1 MAVAANTRQLTP
13 FALWRSRL
21 PASIGNW
28 FARDLTRAALELAD
42 AGLVTLRSVEGLK
55 IEANV
60 AHKGGVTC
68 AVEWATGTGP
78 QALRSVCTCG
88 STGVCEHV
96 VATLETVR
104 RADEAPLPID
114 PADAEVDLT
123 WLPASDLEAPRA
135 RARSVWPVIS
145 STDGKVL
152 SGALYLDTP
161 RLRGVIRDAESIL
174 AMMESTPPDDWDNAD
189 RELIRDEAVQEAFG
203 TRVSQRALARALF
216 RLARHPRTRYDEEP
230 GANRHPV
237 ELVPF
242 DIDVRGLRLRAVRH
256 GDTFVPALERGNGE
270 RFLPKGALIVDGPPS
285 WLVMDRTAYLL
296 DDSFDAKR
304 VVAAATAAAA
314 TDTLTAVANA
324 NAEPTETPRNGKA
337 TNGKRPS
344 IGTIARVAPFLSA
357 EDRHELG
364 VVDAEAPATLA
375 RLRWSDGALI
385 GRLAFIDRKSEA
397 SAPFSVHG
405 AVAATDGRF
414 VRFAPATARAF
425 AHRFLEAGFVP
436 RGGDSFALHD
446 VERAA
451 TFVRDVVGD
460 WDDVDVVLDDSLMSV
475 AAGDSAIDVS
485 ISARPSD
492 ADGERDW
499 FELNVDVF
507 IGDGTALTPKELA
520 ALLQSSGRYAE
531 VRGKLFD
538 VESLRQRRT
547 LLAELNDRRRTGMAA
562 LVALHDEIH
571 EAFGDVALPEEV
583 EVLRDRLRNFEGI
596 PSIEPPE
603 AVASTLRDYQ
613 RRGLDFL
620 DYLRSF
626 KFGGIL
632 ADEMGLGK
640 SAPLSSLVLTP
651 DGWRRNGDLKL
662 GDPIMNAQGHVSR
675 VTGIFPQGKLESFE
689 VTFSDGTTARC
700 SDDHLWLVNSPLRE
714 SRGAP
719 PRVKTLREIRER
731 LYDAAGKARHFI
743 PVAQPM
749 HFGRT
754 EALPIEPYVLGCLL
768 GDGSIAQGD
777 VPVTSADEERVA
789 ACRALLPTGTEV
801 VQPITYGVRIADG
814 AGPRGRL
821 RADRTIRAGL
831 AQLGLSGCNSPMTF
845 VPQAYLYAGVS
856 ERLAVLQGLM
866 DTDGSITRN
875 GTHVEF
881 TSVSETLVESVE
893 FLVRSL
899 GGVAKRHITG
909 TSAYRVSIVMPP
921 EVNPFRLSRKANIY
935 RDCVKDQPLR
945 AIVDVRSAGEDEMQ
959 CIAVDSPDHLY
970 VMNDFIVTHNTLQVV
985 AQLLHRKEVEGSAP
999 SLVIAPTSVTHT
1011 WQNEIAR
1018 FAPDLKTLRLQSGG
1032 ERASRYAEL
1041 ENYDVII
1048 TSYALARLDAEQL
1061 ERFNFRTLILDEAQN
1076 AKNPSSQIAKV
1087 VRNLRA
1093 DHRLALTGT
1102 PVENSLRDLWS
1113 IFAFVEPG
1121 LLGSEASFRR
1131 RFENPI
1137 AEGDE
1142 VAATQLRSRLEPF
1155 VLRRTKE
1162 DVAREL
1168 PARTEQI
1175 IECDLSPLQR
1185 RLYRG
1190 IAEAARR
1197 DVIAHID
1204 GEAGIEGATVHVLA
1218 ALTRLR
1224 QVCAHPGLILP
1235 EYIDEPEASG
1245 KFDAF
1250 VETVE
1255 EVLSGG
1261 HKVLV
1266 FSAFASM
1273 LKIMRSAMQKRDIVY
1288 GYLDGSTKDRDRQ
1301 AEVERFMSPDGPPVF
1316 LCSLKAGGVGL
1327 TLTAADYVVLYDPWW
1342 NPAVERQAIDRTHRI
1357 GQTRPVTAYR
1367 MVTAGSVEEKIRAL
1381 AERKSALSRSV
1392 IKADSAIA
1400 KSLTKDDLEFL
1411 FADPS

>member
-1 MAVAANTRQLTP
+1 MLAANTPRLTP

-42 AGLVTLRSVEGLK
+42 AGRVTLRSVEGLK
-55 IEANV
+55 IEATV
-60 AHKGGVTC
+60 ADRGGVSC
-68 AVEWATGTGP
+68 GVEWASGTGP

-104 RADEAPLPID
+104 RADEAPVPTD
-114 PADAEVDLT
+114 PADAEIDLT
-123 WLPASDLEAPRA
+123 WLPVIDLEAPRA

-145 STDGKVL
+145 AADGKSL

-216 RLARHPRTRYDEEP
+216 RLARHPRTRFDDEP

-237 ELVPF
+237 ELGPF
-242 DIDVRGLRLRAVRH
+242 DIDVRGLQLRAVRE
-256 GDTFVPALERGNGE
+256 GDRFVPSLERGNGE
-270 RFLPKGALIVDGPPS
+270 RFTPRGALIVDGPPS
-285 WLVMDRTAYLL
+285 WLVVNRTAYLL
-296 DDSFDAKR
+296 DDSFDARK
-304 VVAAATAAAA
+304 VVSAAAA
-314 TDTLTAVANA
+314 QAPSNGASS
-324 NAEPTETPRNGKA
+324 NGKH
-337 TNGKRPS
+337 PS

-357 EDRHELG
+357 ADRRELG
-364 VVDAEAPATLA
+364 VVDAEAPAALA

-385 GRLAFIDRKSEA
+385 ARLQFIDRKSEA
-397 SAPFSVHG
+397 NATFSVHG
-405 AVAATDGRF
+405 AVAANQGRF

-436 RGGDSFALHD
+436 RGGDAFALHD

-451 TFVRDVVGD
+451 TFVREVVGD
-460 WDDVDVVLDDSLMSV
+460 WDDVDIILDDSLSAV
-475 AAGDSAIDVS
+475 ASGESAMNVS
-485 ISARPSD
+485 ISARPTD
-492 ADGERDW
+492 VDGERDW

-507 IGDGTALTPKELA
+507 VGDGSALTPKELA

-538 VESLRQRRT
+538 VEALRMRRT
-547 LLAELNDRRRTGMAA
+547 LLSELNDRRRTGMAA

-583 EVLRDRLRNFEGI
+583 EILRARLRNFGGI
-596 PSIEPPE
+596 EEIEPP
-603 AVASTLRDYQ
+603 ASLANTLRGYQ

-620 DYLRSF
+620 QYLASF
-626 KFGGIL
+626 RFGGIL

-640 SAPLSSLVLTP
+640 T
-651 DGWRRNGDLKL
+651 
-662 GDPIMNAQGHVSR
+662 
-675 VTGIFPQGKLESFE
+675 LE
-689 VTFSDGTTARC
+689 
-700 SDDHLWLVNSPLRE
+700 
-714 SRGAP
+714 
-719 PRVKTLREIRER
+719 
-731 LYDAAGKARHFI
+731 
-743 PVAQPM
+743 M
-749 HFGRT
+749 
-754 EALPIEPYVLGCLL
+754 
-768 GDGSIAQGD
+768 
-777 VPVTSADEERVA
+777 
-789 ACRALLPTGTEV
+789 
-801 VQPITYGVRIADG
+801 ITY
-814 AGPRGRL
+814 
-821 RADRTIRAGL
+821 
-831 AQLGLSGCNSPMTF
+831 
-845 VPQAYLYAGVS
+845 
-856 ERLAVLQGLM
+856 
-866 DTDGSITRN
+866 
-875 GTHVEF
+875 
-881 TSVSETLVESVE
+881 
-893 FLVRSL
+893 
-899 GGVAKRHITG
+899 
-909 TSAYRVSIVMPP
+909 
-921 EVNPFRLSRKANIY
+921 
-935 RDCVKDQPLR
+935 
-945 AIVDVRSAGEDEMQ
+945 
-959 CIAVDSPDHLY
+959 
-970 VMNDFIVTHNTLQVV
+970 
-985 AQLLHRKEVEGSAP
+985 LLHRKDMEGPAP
-999 SLVIAPTSVTHT
+999 CLVIAPTSVTHT
-1011 WQNEIAR
+1011 WENEIAR
-1018 FAPDLKTLRLQSGG
+1018 FAPTLSTLRLQSGAD
-1032 ERASRYAEL
+1032 RAQRYAEL

-1142 VAATQLRSRLEPF
+1142 TAAHQLRSRLEPF

-1168 PARTEQI
+1168 PERTEQI

-1197 DVIAHID
+1197 DVIANIG
-1204 GEAGIEGATVHVLA
+1204 GENGMEGATVHVLA

-1250 VETVE
+1250 LETVE

-1273 LKIMRSAMQKRDIVY
+1273 LKIMRTALQKRDVVL

-1301 AEVERFMSPDGPPVF
+1301 AEVERFMSADGPPVF

>member
-1 MAVAANTRQLTP
+1 VLAANTPRLTP

-42 AGLVTLRSVEGLK
+42 AGRVTLRSVEGLK
-55 IEANV
+55 IEATV
-60 AHKGGVTC
+60 ADRGGVSC
-68 AVEWATGTGP
+68 GVEWASGTGP

-104 RADEAPLPID
+104 RADEAPVPTD
-114 PADAEVDLT
+114 PADAEIDLT
-123 WLPASDLEAPRA
+123 WLPAIDLEAPRA

-145 STDGKVL
+145 AADGKSL

-216 RLARHPRTRYDEEP
+216 RLARHPRTRFDDEP

-237 ELVPF
+237 ELGPF
-242 DIDVRGLRLRAVRH
+242 DIDVRGLQLRAVRE
-256 GDTFVPALERGNGE
+256 GDRFVPSLERGNGE
-270 RFLPKGALIVDGPPS
+270 RFTPRGALIVDGPPS
-285 WLVMDRTAYLL
+285 WLVVNRTAYLL
-296 DDSFDAKR
+296 DDSFDARK
-304 VVAAATAAAA
+304 VVSAAAA
-314 TDTLTAVANA
+314 QAPSNGASS
-324 NAEPTETPRNGKA
+324 NGKH
-337 TNGKRPS
+337 PS

-357 EDRHELG
+357 ADRRELG
-364 VVDAEAPATLA
+364 VVDAEAPAALA

-385 GRLAFIDRKSEA
+385 ARLQFIDRKSEA
-397 SAPFSVHG
+397 NATFSVHG
-405 AVAATDGRF
+405 AVAANQGRF

-436 RGGDSFALHD
+436 RGGDAFALHD

-451 TFVRDVVGD
+451 TFVREVVGD
-460 WDDVDVVLDDSLMSV
+460 WDDVDIILDDSLSAV
-475 AAGDSAIDVS
+475 ASGESAMNVS
-485 ISARPSD
+485 ISARPTD
-492 ADGERDW
+492 VDGERDW

-507 IGDGTALTPKELA
+507 VGDGSALTPKELA

-538 VESLRQRRT
+538 VEALRMRRT
-547 LLAELNDRRRTGMAA
+547 LLSELNDRRRTGMAA

-583 EVLRDRLRNFEGI
+583 EILRARLRNFGGI
-596 PSIEPPE
+596 EEIEPP
-603 AVASTLRDYQ
+603 ASLANTLRGYQ

-620 DYLRSF
+620 QYLASF
-626 KFGGIL
+626 RFGGIL

-640 SAPLSSLVLTP
+640 T
-651 DGWRRNGDLKL
+651 
-662 GDPIMNAQGHVSR
+662 
-675 VTGIFPQGKLESFE
+675 LE
-689 VTFSDGTTARC
+689 
-700 SDDHLWLVNSPLRE
+700 
-714 SRGAP
+714 
-719 PRVKTLREIRER
+719 
-731 LYDAAGKARHFI
+731 
-743 PVAQPM
+743 M
-749 HFGRT
+749 
-754 EALPIEPYVLGCLL
+754 
-768 GDGSIAQGD
+768 
-777 VPVTSADEERVA
+777 
-789 ACRALLPTGTEV
+789 
-801 VQPITYGVRIADG
+801 ITY
-814 AGPRGRL
+814 
-821 RADRTIRAGL
+821 
-831 AQLGLSGCNSPMTF
+831 
-845 VPQAYLYAGVS
+845 
-856 ERLAVLQGLM
+856 
-866 DTDGSITRN
+866 
-875 GTHVEF
+875 
-881 TSVSETLVESVE
+881 
-893 FLVRSL
+893 
-899 GGVAKRHITG
+899 
-909 TSAYRVSIVMPP
+909 
-921 EVNPFRLSRKANIY
+921 
-935 RDCVKDQPLR
+935 
-945 AIVDVRSAGEDEMQ
+945 
-959 CIAVDSPDHLY
+959 
-970 VMNDFIVTHNTLQVV
+970 
-985 AQLLHRKEVEGSAP
+985 LLHRKDMEGPAP
-999 SLVIAPTSVTHT
+999 CLVIAPTSVTHT
-1011 WQNEIAR
+1011 WENEIAR
-1018 FAPDLKTLRLQSGG
+1018 FAPTLSTLRLQSGAD
-1032 ERASRYAEL
+1032 RAQRYAEL

-1142 VAATQLRSRLEPF
+1142 TAAHQLRSRLEPF

-1168 PARTEQI
+1168 PERTEQI

-1197 DVIAHID
+1197 DVIANIG
-1204 GEAGIEGATVHVLA
+1204 GENGMEGATVHVLA

-1250 VETVE
+1250 LETVE

-1273 LKIMRSAMQKRDIVY
+1273 LKIMRTALQKRDVVL

-1301 AEVERFMSPDGPPVF
+1301 AEVERFMSADGPPVF

>member
-1 MAVAANTRQLTP
+1 MAALSNTPRLTP

-28 FARDLTRAALELAD
+28 FARDLTRAALVLAD
-42 AGLVTLRSVEGLK
+42 AGRVTLRAVESAK
-55 IEANV
+55 MEATV
-60 AHKGGVTC
+60 ADRGGVSC
-68 AVEWATGTGP
+68 SVEWANGTGP

-96 VATLETVR
+96 VAMLETVR
-104 RADEAPLPID
+104 RADEAPLPSD
-114 PADAEVDLT
+114 PADAEVDLG
-123 WLPASDLEAPRA
+123 WLPVTDLEAPRA

-145 STDGKVL
+145 AADGKAL

-216 RLARHPRTRYDEEP
+216 RLARHPRTRFDEEP
-230 GANRHPV
+230 SANRHPV
-237 ELVPF
+237 ELAPF
-242 DIDVRGLRLRAVRH
+242 DIDVRGLRLRAVRE
-256 GDTFVPALERGNGE
+256 GDRFVPALERGNGE
-270 RFLPKGALIVDGPPS
+270 RFTPRRALVVDGPPS
-285 WLVMDRTAYLL
+285 WLVVDRTAYLL
-296 DDSFDAKR
+296 DGSFDARR
-304 VVAAATAAAA
+304 VVAAAQI
-314 TDTLTAVANA
+314 
-324 NAEPTETPRNGKA
+324 PTNGSA

-357 EDRHELG
+357 DDRRELG
-364 VVDAEAPATLA
+364 VVDAESPAALA

-385 GRLAFIDRKSEA
+385 ARLSFIDRRS
-397 SAPFSVHG
+397 SATAAFSVHG
-405 AVAATDGRF
+405 AVAASDGRF
-414 VRFAPATARAF
+414 VRFPPSSARVL

-436 RGGDSFALHD
+436 RGGDAFALHD

-451 TFVRDVVGD
+451 TFVREVVGE
-460 WDDVDVVLDDSLMSV
+460 WDDVDVVLDESLTAV
-475 AAGDSAIDVS
+475 AAGKSAIDVS
-485 ISARPSD
+485 ISARPAE

-507 IGDGTALTPKELA
+507 VGEGTALSPKELA
-520 ALLQSSGRYAE
+520 VLLQSSGRYAE

-538 VESLRQRRT
+538 VEALRMRRT

-583 EVLRDRLRNFEGI
+583 ERLRERLRNFDGI
-596 PSIEPPE
+596 PSVEPPA

-626 KFGGIL
+626 RFGGIL

-640 SAPLSSLVLTP
+640 
-651 DGWRRNGDLKL
+651 
-662 GDPIMNAQGHVSR
+662 
-675 VTGIFPQGKLESFE
+675 
-689 VTFSDGTTARC
+689 
-700 SDDHLWLVNSPLRE
+700 
-714 SRGAP
+714 
-719 PRVKTLREIRER
+719 
-731 LYDAAGKARHFI
+731 
-743 PVAQPM
+743 
-749 HFGRT
+749 
-754 EALPIEPYVLGCLL
+754 
-768 GDGSIAQGD
+768 
-777 VPVTSADEERVA
+777 
-789 ACRALLPTGTEV
+789 
-801 VQPITYGVRIADG
+801 
-814 AGPRGRL
+814 
-821 RADRTIRAGL
+821 
-831 AQLGLSGCNSPMTF
+831 
-845 VPQAYLYAGVS
+845 
-856 ERLAVLQGLM
+856 
-866 DTDGSITRN
+866 
-875 GTHVEF
+875 
-881 TSVSETLVESVE
+881 
-893 FLVRSL
+893 
-899 GGVAKRHITG
+899 
-909 TSAYRVSIVMPP
+909 
-921 EVNPFRLSRKANIY
+921 
-935 RDCVKDQPLR
+935 
-945 AIVDVRSAGEDEMQ
+945 
-959 CIAVDSPDHLY
+959 
-970 VMNDFIVTHNTLQVV
+970 TLQVV
-985 AQLLHRKEVEGSAP
+985 AQLLHRKEVEGPAP

-1011 WQNEIAR
+1011 WENEIAR
-1018 FAPDLKTLRLQSGG
+1018 FAPNLTTLRLQSGA
-1032 ERASRYAEL
+1032 ERASRYAQL
-1041 ENYDVII
+1041 EGYDVII

-1061 ERFNFRTLILDEAQN
+1061 ERFTFRTLILDEAQN

-1142 VAATQLRSRLEPF
+1142 LAAQQLRSRLEPF

-1168 PARTEQI
+1168 PERTEQV
-1175 IECDLSPLQR
+1175 IECDLSALQR

-1204 GEAGIEGATVHVLA
+1204 GEHGIEGATVHVLA

-1224 QVCAHPGLILP
+1224 QVCAHPGLIVP

-1250 VETVE
+1250 LETVE

-1273 LKIMRSAMQKRDIVY
+1273 LKIMRGALQKREIPL

-1301 AEVERFMSPDGPPVF
+1301 AEVERFMSAGGPPVF

-1327 TLTAADYVVLYDPWW
+1327 TLTAADYVILYDPWW

>member
-1 MAVAANTRQLTP
+1 
-13 FALWRSRL
+13 L

-42 AGLVTLRSVEGLK
+42 AGRVTLRSVEGLK
-55 IEANV
+55 IEATV
-60 AHKGGVTC
+60 ADRGGVSC
-68 AVEWATGTGP
+68 GVEWASGTGP

-104 RADEAPLPID
+104 RADEAPVPTD
-114 PADAEVDLT
+114 PADAEIDLT
-123 WLPASDLEAPRA
+123 WLPVIDLEAPRA

-145 STDGKVL
+145 AADGKSL

-216 RLARHPRTRYDEEP
+216 RLARHPRTRFDDEP

-237 ELVPF
+237 ELGPF
-242 DIDVRGLRLRAVRH
+242 DIDVRGLQLRAVRE
-256 GDTFVPALERGNGE
+256 GDRFVPSLERGNGE
-270 RFLPKGALIVDGPPS
+270 RFTPRGALIVDGPPS
-285 WLVMDRTAYLL
+285 WLVVNRTAYLL
-296 DDSFDAKR
+296 DDSFDARK
-304 VVAAATAAAA
+304 VVSAAAA
-314 TDTLTAVANA
+314 QAPSNGASS
-324 NAEPTETPRNGKA
+324 NGKH
-337 TNGKRPS
+337 PS

-357 EDRHELG
+357 ADRRELG
-364 VVDAEAPATLA
+364 VVDAEAPAALA

-385 GRLAFIDRKSEA
+385 ARLQFIDRKSEA
-397 SAPFSVHG
+397 NATFSVHG
-405 AVAATDGRF
+405 AVAANQGRF

-436 RGGDSFALHD
+436 RGGDAFALHD

-451 TFVRDVVGD
+451 TFVREVVGD
-460 WDDVDVVLDDSLMSV
+460 WDDVDIILDDSLSAV
-475 AAGDSAIDVS
+475 ASGESAMNVS
-485 ISARPSD
+485 ISARPTD
-492 ADGERDW
+492 VDGERDW

-507 IGDGTALTPKELA
+507 VGDGSALTPKELA

-538 VESLRQRRT
+538 VEALRMRRT
-547 LLAELNDRRRTGMAA
+547 LLSELNDRRRTGMAA

-583 EVLRDRLRNFEGI
+583 EILRARLRNFGGI
-596 PSIEPPE
+596 EEIEPP
-603 AVASTLRDYQ
+603 ASLANTLRGYQ

-620 DYLRSF
+620 QYLASF
-626 KFGGIL
+626 RFGGIL

-640 SAPLSSLVLTP
+640 T
-651 DGWRRNGDLKL
+651 
-662 GDPIMNAQGHVSR
+662 
-675 VTGIFPQGKLESFE
+675 LE
-689 VTFSDGTTARC
+689 
-700 SDDHLWLVNSPLRE
+700 
-714 SRGAP
+714 
-719 PRVKTLREIRER
+719 
-731 LYDAAGKARHFI
+731 
-743 PVAQPM
+743 M
-749 HFGRT
+749 
-754 EALPIEPYVLGCLL
+754 
-768 GDGSIAQGD
+768 
-777 VPVTSADEERVA
+777 
-789 ACRALLPTGTEV
+789 
-801 VQPITYGVRIADG
+801 ITY
-814 AGPRGRL
+814 
-821 RADRTIRAGL
+821 
-831 AQLGLSGCNSPMTF
+831 
-845 VPQAYLYAGVS
+845 
-856 ERLAVLQGLM
+856 
-866 DTDGSITRN
+866 
-875 GTHVEF
+875 
-881 TSVSETLVESVE
+881 
-893 FLVRSL
+893 
-899 GGVAKRHITG
+899 
-909 TSAYRVSIVMPP
+909 
-921 EVNPFRLSRKANIY
+921 
-935 RDCVKDQPLR
+935 
-945 AIVDVRSAGEDEMQ
+945 
-959 CIAVDSPDHLY
+959 
-970 VMNDFIVTHNTLQVV
+970 
-985 AQLLHRKEVEGSAP
+985 LLHRKDMEGPAP
-999 SLVIAPTSVTHT
+999 CLVIAPTSVTHT
-1011 WQNEIAR
+1011 WENEIAR
-1018 FAPDLKTLRLQSGG
+1018 FAPTLSTLRLQSGAD
-1032 ERASRYAEL
+1032 RAQRYAEL

-1142 VAATQLRSRLEPF
+1142 TAAHQLRSRLEPF

-1168 PARTEQI
+1168 PERTEQI

-1197 DVIAHID
+1197 DVIANIG
-1204 GEAGIEGATVHVLA
+1204 GENGMEGATVHVLA

-1250 VETVE
+1250 LETVE

-1273 LKIMRSAMQKRDIVY
+1273 LKIMRTALQKRDVVL

-1301 AEVERFMSPDGPPVF
+1301 AEVERFMSADGPPVF

>member
-1 MAVAANTRQLTP
+1 MRVACIYETVLMTLEANITRLTP

-28 FARDLTRAALELAD
+28 FARDLSRAALALAD
-42 AGLVTLRSVEGLK
+42 EGQVTLRAVESAK
-55 IEANV
+55 IEASV
-60 AHKGGVTC
+60 ADRGGVTC
-68 AVEWATGTGP
+68 GIEWATGTGP

-104 RADEAPLPID
+104 RADEAPHPLD
-114 PADAEVDLT
+114 PADGDVDLT
-123 WLPASDLEAPRA
+123 WLPASEVGPPRV

-145 STDGKVL
+145 SPDGKTL
-152 SGALYLDTP
+152 TGALYLDTP

-174 AMMESTPPDDWDNAD
+174 GMMESTPADDWDDSD

-216 RLARHPRTRYDEEP
+216 RLARHPRTRYDDAP

-237 ELVPF
+237 ELAPF
-242 DIDVRGLRLRAVRH
+242 DVDVRGVRLRAVRA
-256 GDTFVPALERGNGE
+256 GDHFVPALERADGK
-270 RFLPKGALIVDGPPS
+270 RFTPRGAIVVDGPPA
-285 WLVMDRTAYLL
+285 WIVNDRTAYLL
-296 DDSFDAKR
+296 DGRFDAKR
-304 VVAAATAAAA
+304 VIAAAEALAKNGAPH
-314 TDTLTAVANA
+314 NA
-324 NAEPTETPRNGKA
+324 SGNGKSK
-337 TNGKRPS
+337 GPS

-357 EDRHELG
+357 EDRRELG
-364 VVDAEAPATLA
+364 VVDAQSPGAIA
-375 RLRWSDGALI
+375 RLRWTEGALVA
-385 GRLAFIDRKSEA
+385 RLGFVDRTTGA
-397 SAPFSVHG
+397 TAPFSLHG
-405 AVAATDGRF
+405 SVAASAGRF
-414 VRFAPATARAF
+414 VRFSPSTARALGN
-425 AHRFLEAGFVP
+425 RFLEVGFVP

-451 TFVRDVVGD
+451 LFVRETVGD
-460 WDDVDVVLDDSLMSV
+460 WDDIEVQLDDSLTTV
-475 AAGDSAIDVS
+475 AAGTSAIDVS
-485 ISARPSD
+485 ISARKDD
-492 ADGERDW
+492 ADGDRDW
-499 FELNVDVF
+499 FELSVDVF
-507 IGDGTALTPKELA
+507 VGDGEALTPKELA

-538 VESLRQRRT
+538 VEALRSRRT

-562 LVALHDEIH
+562 LVALRDEIH
-571 EAFGDVALPEEV
+571 EAFGEVTLPEEV
-583 EVLRDRLRNFEGI
+583 EQLRERLRNFEGI
-596 PSIEPPE
+596 AKVEPPE
-603 AVASTLRDYQ
+603 AVATTLRDYQ
-613 RRGLDFL
+613 RQGVDFL

-626 KFGGIL
+626 RFGGIL
-632 ADEMGLGK
+632 ADDMG
-640 SAPLSSLVLTP
+640 
-651 DGWRRNGDLKL
+651 
-662 GDPIMNAQGHVSR
+662 
-675 VTGIFPQGKLESFE
+675 TG
-689 VTFSDGTTARC
+689 
-700 SDDHLWLVNSPLRE
+700 
-714 SRGAP
+714 
-719 PRVKTLREIRER
+719 KTLTVISQI
-731 LYDAAGKARHFI
+731 LY
-743 PVAQPM
+743 
-749 HFGRT
+749 
-754 EALPIEPYVLGCLL
+754 
-768 GDGSIAQGD
+768 
-777 VPVTSADEERVA
+777 
-789 ACRALLPTGTEV
+789 
-801 VQPITYGVRIADG
+801 
-814 AGPRGRL
+814 
-821 RADRTIRAGL
+821 
-831 AQLGLSGCNSPMTF
+831 
-845 VPQAYLYAGVS
+845 
-856 ERLAVLQGLM
+856 
-866 DTDGSITRN
+866 
-875 GTHVEF
+875 
-881 TSVSETLVESVE
+881 
-893 FLVRSL
+893 
-899 GGVAKRHITG
+899 
-909 TSAYRVSIVMPP
+909 
-921 EVNPFRLSRKANIY
+921 
-935 RDCVKDQPLR
+935 
-945 AIVDVRSAGEDEMQ
+945 
-959 CIAVDSPDHLY
+959 
-970 VMNDFIVTHNTLQVV
+970 
-985 AQLLHRKEVEGSAP
+985 RKEQDGPAP

-1011 WQNEIAR
+1011 WENEIAR
-1018 FAPDLKTLRLQSGG
+1018 FAPALKTLRLQSGAD
-1032 ERASRYAEL
+1032 RAARYAEVP
-1041 ENYDVII
+1041 DVDVVI

-1061 ERFNFRTLILDEAQN
+1061 ERFNFRSLILDEAQN

-1093 DHRLALTGT
+1093 DNRLALTGT

-1142 VAATQLRSRLEPF
+1142 TAAQVLRSRLEPF

-1168 PARTEQI
+1168 PERTEAI

-1197 DVIAHID
+1197 DVLAQID
-1204 GEAGIEGATVHVLA
+1204 DEGGMEGATVHVLA

-1224 QVCAHPGLILP
+1224 QVCAHPGLIMP

-1250 VETVE
+1250 IETVE
-1255 EVLSGG
+1255 DVLSGG

-1273 LKIMRSAMQKRDIVY
+1273 LKIMRSALQKREVPY
-1288 GYLDGSTKDRDRQ
+1288 GYLDGATKDRDRQ
-1301 AEVERFMSPDGPPVF
+1301 AEVERFMSADGPPVF

-1327 TLTAADYVVLYDPWW
+1327 TLTAADYVILYDPWW

-1411 FADPS
+1411 FADPG